1 MMQPKNQPSPSS
13 QTEESEPK
21 ASAPENPSSDASQA
35 SSFFTRADWRT
46 ALFTGLFVF
55 MGYLLSMAPDV
66 TLEDSGELS
75 VGSFY
80 AGVPHPPGY
89 PVWTLYSWL
98 FTQLPISNIAFR
110 VALSSAFAGAAACA
124 LLALMVSRGTRLMMD
139 GMASVKGLDPGLKG
153 WISRVSAWV
162 AGMLMGFNGF
172 MWSQAVIVEVYTLS
186 VLSLMGVLACLMHW
200 VYVQERKRYLYLA
213 FFLFGICFNNHQ
225 TLIVA
230 AMGIQVAIAAVNLR
244 LGRDLFLGNSL
255 VYILGLMAKWYG
267 MLTAFDENIPLFVIY
282 NAVGISS
289 LAAFAWAWS
298 RTQEIMTEWK
308 VVLWLGLAWLVGASF
323 YFYMPLASSTNPPMN
338 WGYPRTWDGFVH
350 AFSRGQ
356 YERAN
361 PTSSVLRFI
370 QQMALYFKGLS
381 SEFSAVMAFVGL
393 LPLIVWKKIARREKA
408 WLIGLGGIFFCLAV
422 ILMILLNPP
431 PDRQSQD
438 LNRVFFT
445 SSHVVV
451 ALFAGYGVALLA
463 GLLSAQYQRYRMVA
477 ICAGSVA
484 LAFALFGKLAL
495 ERVHPLDQFT
505 AYYGIALTLA
515 FLIVFGRSRD
525 RAPTYAILAVLS
537 LAPFYSVLSHWW
549 ENEQRGHLFG
559 YWFGHDMFTP
569 PFEVYPE
576 MDEGAILFGGTDPG
590 RFNPTYMIFCE
601 SFLPSSKKPRDPDF
615 DRRDVYLITQ
625 NALADGTYLDY
636 IRAHYF
642 RSAQQDPPFFQ
653 EMLRSTSEKELN
665 LTTNSLARATR
676 PLDQAMM
683 RMGAY
688 VEDKRRAKGVYPR
701 KEIYTPSL
709 ADSDQAYMEYMA
721 DAAVRR
727 ANNQLRPGEI
737 VTETPDGRIAVQ
749 GQAAVMAINGLLTKV
764 IFDKNPDHS
773 FYIEESMPLEWMY
786 PHLSPFGIILKINR
800 EAVTGFSEE
809 DLRKDRLFWSQYME
823 RLIGN
828 WIDDETSIEE
838 IMSFVTDTYQSGDL
852 TAFKGDAKFVRDDWA
867 QKAFSKLRSAIAG
880 VYAWRLSPQCPE
892 HLRPQSVEEENRLLR
907 EADYAFKQAV
917 ALCPYSPEAVYRY
930 SNLLATT
937 QRVDDAILITQ
948 KCFEFD
954 YENEG
959 VRQLLEQLH
968 MLKQGQTKLTEI
980 QDAIQSLEQQFAG
993 NRTNLDVA
1001 YKLMSNYVLTTRTN
1015 DAIAIM
1021 DELLADPNAPAETIL
1036 TVASAYNDLNELERL
1051 ENALV
1056 RLVEVLPENPEAWFD
1071 LAATQAI
1078 MGKHQLALQTLG
1090 RTMELSRARREKN
1103 PKAADLAR
1111 KARADVRLNALKAM
1125 PDFQRILNPQN

>member
-1 MMQPKNQPSPSS
+1 MTKKPNQSQQEPVSSVSSNDPSGMP
-13 QTEESEPK
+13 EPG
-21 ASAPENPSSDASQA
+21 AVVVDTQRFYSRE
-35 SSFFTRADWRT
+35 DWKT
-46 ALFTGLFVF
+46 ALFTGLFVLL
-55 MGYLLSMAPDV
+55 GYLLSMAPDV

-75 VGSFY
+75 VGSYY

-98 FTQLPISNIAFR
+98 FTHIPVSNIAFR
-110 VALSSAFAGAAACA
+110 VTLSSAFAGAAACA
-124 LLALMVSRGTRLMMD
+124 LLALMVSRGTSLLMLGTD
-139 GMASVKGLDPGLKG
+139 YLKGLDTRQRD
-153 WISRVSAWV
+153 WMARVSGWV

-186 VLSLMGVLACLMHW
+186 VLSLMGVLACLMRW
-200 VYVQERKRYLYLA
+200 VYLQEKSRYLYLA

-255 VYILGLMAKWYG
+255 VYVLGLLAKWNG
-267 MLTAFDENIPLFVIY
+267 MLTAFDENVPLFVIY
-282 NAVGISS
+282 NAVGIGSI
-289 LAAFAWAWS
+289 AAFAWAWNQ
-298 RTQEIMTEWK
+298 TQEIMTEWK
-308 VVLWLGLAWLVGASF
+308 TVLWLGLAWLAGACF
-323 YFYMPLASSTNPPMN
+323 YFYMPVASSTNPPMN

-370 QQMALYFKGLS
+370 QQMTLYVRGIA
-381 SEFSAVMAFVGL
+381 SEFSPVMSFLGL
-393 LPLIVWKKIARREKA
+393 LPFLAWRRIARREQA
-408 WLIGLGGIFFCLAV
+408 WLVGLGSIFVCLAV
-422 ILMILLNPP
+422 ILMVLLNPP
-431 PDRQSQD
+431 PDKQSQD

-445 SSHVVV
+445 SSHVLV
-451 ALFAGYGVALLA
+451 ALFVGYGVALLVA
-463 GLLSAQYQRYRMVA
+463 FLTLHYQRYRMA
-477 ICAGSVA
+477 ALCGGAVA
-484 LAFALFGKLAL
+484 LALALFGWLAL
-495 ERVHPLDQFT
+495 ERVHALDHFT
-505 AYYGIALTLA
+505 AWYGVGLALIFVLA
-515 FLIVFGRSRD
+515 FGSSRH
-525 RAPTYAILAVLS
+525 RAPTTAILVVLS
-537 LAPFYSVLSHWW
+537 MAPFHSILSHWW

-559 YWFGHDMFTP
+559 YWFGHDMFSP
-569 PFEVYPE
+569 PFDVYPE
-576 MDEGAILFGGTDPG
+576 MEEGAILFGGTDPG

-601 SFLPSSKKPRDPDF
+601 SFLPASKKPRDPAF

-653 EMLRSTSEKELN
+653 EMLRSTNEKELN
-665 LTTNSLARATR
+665 VITNGLARAFS
-676 PLDQAMM
+676 PVDKAMT

-688 VEDKRRAKGVYPR
+688 VEAKRRDQGVYPR
-701 KEIYTPSL
+701 TEIYTPSD

-749 GQAAVMAINGLLTKV
+749 GQAAVMAINGLLAKV
-764 IFDKNPDHS
+764 IFNKNPDHP
-773 FYIEESMPLEWMY
+773 FYIEESMPLDWMY
-786 PHLSPFGIILKINR
+786 PHLSPFGIIMKINR
-800 EAVTGFSEE
+800 EEVAAFSEE
-809 DLRKDRLFWSQYME
+809 TLQKDRLFWSQYMK
-823 RLIGN
+823 RLIGD
-828 WIDDETSIEE
+828 WINEDTTVEE
-838 IMSFVTDTYQSGDL
+838 VVDFATAVYQLGDL
-852 TAFKGDAKFVRDDWA
+852 TAFGGDTKFVRDDWA

-880 VYAWRLSPQCPE
+880 IYAWRLSPQCPE
-892 HLRPQSVEEENRLLR
+892 HLRPKDAES
-907 EADYAFKQAV
+907 EAQLMRAAELAFKQAV

-937 QRVDDAILITQ
+937 QRVDDAIAITQ

-980 QDAIQSLEQQFAG
+980 EETIRSLEQRHLA

-1001 YKLMSNYVLTTRTN
+1001 YKLMSNYVLTMRTN
-1015 DAIAIM
+1015 DAVVIM
-1021 DELLADPNAPAETIL
+1021 DTLLADPNAPAETIL
-1036 TVASAYNDLNELERL
+1036 TVASAYNDLKQYDKLEM
-1051 ENALV
+1051 ALV

-1071 LAATQAI
+1071 LAATQAVN
-1078 MGKHQLALQTLG
+1078 GKLELALQTLG
-1090 RTMELSRARREKN
+1090 RTLELSRDRRSRQPE
-1103 PKAADLAR
+1103 AADLTR
-1111 KARADVRLNALKAM
+1111 KARSDTRFNALKAM
-1125 PDFQRILNPQN
+1125 PAFQALLNP